1 MALVYRYRPT
11 AQEEMVSPKQRE
23 MLAKRKE
30 ELISEINGRLD
41 QMPDSEIKQE
51 LIRKRDHCIS
61 KFPKFPVDLS
71 IWTVAYFDD
80 WMRDFHRAMEAP

>member
-1 MALVYRYRPT
+1 
-11 AQEEMVSPKQRE
+11 MVSPKQRE